1 MDSQEIFDN
10 EIDDWS
16 EMYDLD
22 TGITGKPTVI
32 NKGTIS
38 EKLKNVSNVIQFRVF
53 CSAYRRAYV
62 KSNRSEEDTEKKIVA
77 SIQRSLKCIT
87 MRYKDSVAGVYKHVS
102 PDMVYNKM
110 IQNAALLPEV
120 ATQWPFCLP
129 WMFYNALSFQLYNQM
144 TKDKY
149 TLPNPVDL
157 GSKTA

>member
-38 EKLKNVSNVIQFRVF
+38 EKLKNVSNVIQFHVF

-62 KSNRSEEDTEKKIVA
+62 WIDGSEEDAEKRLWHQFRGLSNA
-77 SIQRSLKCIT
+77 SL
-87 MRYKDSVAGVYKHVS
+87 
-102 PDMVYNKM
+102 
-110 IQNAALLPEV
+110 
-120 ATQWPFCLP
+120 
-129 WMFYNALSFQLYNQM
+129 
-144 TKDKY
+144 
-149 TLPNPVDL
+149 
-157 GSKTA
+157 